1 MGGLPGA
8 TTGSVLRNDTL
19 SGIPPVKPSDV
30 ILTTTVSNP
39 ALTLNSDGTITIAAG
54 TPAGLQNQNIKYV
67 KLVQIR
73 LIAVPHQ

>member
-1 MGGLPGA
+1 MLANPDTTGGL
-8 TTGSVLRNDTL
+8 GSYNWFSIGNDTL

-54 TPAGLQNQNIKYV
+54 TPAGPQT
-67 KLVQIR
+67 
-73 LIAVPHQ
+73 

>member
-1 MGGLPGA
+1 LG
-8 TTGSVLRNDTL
+8 NDTL

-54 TPAGLQNQNIKYV
+54 TPAGPEPEY
-67 KLVQIR
+67 QICE
-73 LIAVPHQ
+73 IGSNPANCSTASVTVNVSKQQ